1 MNCFEA
7 RKEFPAFW
15 RRTLAPIERARLTD
29 HLAGCPQCDRSF
41 RTFALSAPLLHSEG
55 VPGTDAAA
63 IRPPLNLV
71 RPSRFV
77 DGEPNGRRGWRP
89 VWQAAAAA
97 LLLAIGGL
105 SAWSSTRWPV
115 QNFAESVISNAAV
128 LDAQEY
134 SSDALDAD
142 SNEPAPALFDSIVPE
157 SALSGN
163 RLAG

>member
-71 RPSRFV
+71 RPRRFV
-77 DGEPNGRRGWRP
+77 DGEPDGRRGWRP
-89 VWQAAAAA
+89 VWQAVAAAS
-97 LLLAIGGL
+97 LLAVGGL

-115 QNFAESVISNAAV
+115 QSFAESVISDAPV
-128 LDAQEY
+128 LEMQEY
-134 SSDALDAD
+134 SSDALDVE
-142 SNEPAPALFDSIVPE
+142 STEPAPALFDLIAPE
-157 SALSGN
+157 SAWSSN
-163 RLAG
+163 SLAG